1 MSIFLV
7 ELTVCVRHDRMRFNP
22 DLKTLVPDEHLDAQ
36 FGGSYIYEFE
46 PVVYWNSL
54 IS

>member
-1 MSIFLV
+1 
-7 ELTVCVRHDRMRFNP
+7 VCVHYDRMRFNP

-36 FGGSYIYEFE
+36 FGGSYNYEFE
-46 PVVYWNSL
+46 PGAYWNGL